1 MQQASKVSIY
11 KNMIQYFL
19 DETDYNLKRI
29 AHLANSS
36 IGNIQMIYRYN
47 ELPTDFNEELDLVRL
62 YMMILDLER
71 RKNDFRPFKLY
82 SR

>member
-1 MQQASKVSIY
+1 MEKHSKVNIY

-29 AHLANSS
+29 AHLSNSS
-36 IGNIQMIYRYN
+36 IGNIQLIYRYN
-47 ELPTDFNEELDLVRL
+47 EMPADFNEEMDLVRL
-62 YMMILDLER
+62 YMMILDCER